1 MAGSSE
7 NSLTTAPLISVKPA
21 RERLPVSLEISTIY
35 NGSRVEFPQEISRIL
50 AIISAFLGLFVIGY
64 IKGQVV
70 EHRPLRS
77 AVELFIIGSIATI
90 VGVIVGYFLRV

>member
-35 NGSRVEFPQEISRIL
+35 NGSRVEFPQEISRGTRSL
-50 AIISAFLGLFVIGY
+50 AVISLSSY
-64 IKGQVV
+64 NS
-70 EHRPLRS
+70 P
-77 AVELFIIGSIATI
+77 
-90 VGVIVGYFLRV
+90 